1 MSCVRCAYGVRTV
14 CVRCAYV
21 LRTFCLLELANLNF
35 FCETNIKHRNSFMS
49 EAFKRIL
56 KVIQNTQGAKGA
68 YRDLYLGILRVS
80 GGNIG

>member
-1 MSCVRCAYGVRTV
+1 
-14 CVRCAYV
+14 
-21 LRTFCLLELANLNF
+21 
-35 FCETNIKHRNSFMS
+35 MS